1 MKSSNNLHAQV
12 LIGNLLKQSF
22 GQTHLCIAPR
32 QEDSARRASA
42 GHQDGGLI
50 YWFTKRYT
58 KITFNNSKSKHQSAI
73 KNGNFIESTSL
84 TSKNLGVFFCTKRP
98 RLQGTLNQQN
108 LGKTQNPQQ
117 ERPSP
122 NIPTLD
128 LPLCVWILE
137 VFLYTQEKHSATSE
151 FASGIIYKYIYN

>member
-1 MKSSNNLHAQV
+1 MPGAHWQSLEAIVWSNALV
-12 LIGNLLKQSF
+12 YRSPSGR
-22 GQTHLCIAPR
+22 LCKESLSRSPI
-32 QEDSARRASA
+32 DRRV
-42 GHQDGGLI
+42 
-50 YWFTKRYT
+50 WFTDLQKVHKNHLQQLQVQASISNQKRKFYRINIFDFQ
-58 KITFNNSKSKHQSAI
+58 KPI
-73 KNGNFIESTSL
+73 
-84 TSKNLGVFFCTKRP
+84 GVFFCTKRP

-137 VFLYTQEKHSATSE
+137 VFLYTREKHSAASK
-151 FASGIIYKYIYN
+151 FPSGIIKKNN

>member
-1 MKSSNNLHAQV
+1 MYRSPS
-12 LIGNLLKQSF
+12 GR
-22 GQTHLCIAPR
+22 LCKESLSRSPR
-32 QEDSARRASA
+32 WRSDL
-42 GHQDGGLI
+42 LI
-50 YWFTKRYT
+50 YKKVHKNHLQQLQVQASISNQKRKFYRINIFDFQ
-58 KITFNNSKSKHQSAI
+58 KPI
-73 KNGNFIESTSL
+73 
-84 TSKNLGVFFCTKRP
+84 GVFFCTKRP

-137 VFLYTQEKHSATSE
+137 VFLYTREKHSAASK
-151 FASGIIYKYIYN
+151 FPSGIIKKKQLVCGSDGTHHFTMVTQMHTLSST